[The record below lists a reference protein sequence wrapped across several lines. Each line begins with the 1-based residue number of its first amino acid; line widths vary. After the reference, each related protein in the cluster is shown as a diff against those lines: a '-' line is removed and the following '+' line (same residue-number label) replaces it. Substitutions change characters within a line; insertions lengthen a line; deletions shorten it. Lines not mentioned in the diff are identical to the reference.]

1 MPLEIDFGV
10 TGTRKGA
17 TSEQKGSFRRLAR
30 LFYGQFH
37 EGDCEGVDVEAA
49 AIIDDIGGYFI
60 HVHPPASDLYR
71 AFYTPKSPHRVWE
84 VKPYADRDL
93 DIVTESDAM
102 CALPS
107 GYKEMKRGSGTWLT
121 VRMARAELKPLAII
135 WPNGMITYER
145 WSSMLPHIEKLDLAR
160 VR

>member
-1 MPLEIDFGV
+1 MPLEVDLGV

-17 TSEQKGSFRRLAR
+17 TSEQKITFRRLAR

-84 VKPYADRDL
+84 VKPYGDRDL
-93 DIVTESDAM
+93 DIVTESDVM
-102 CALPS
+102 CAISS
-107 GYKEMKRGSGTWLT
+107 GYKEIKRGSGTWLT
-121 VRMARAELKPLAII
+121 IRMTRVELKPLAII
-135 WPNGMITYER
+135 VPSGKIIYER
-145 WSSMLPHIEKLDLAR
+145 WSSQLPYIKELDSVLIR
-160 VR
+160 